1 MIDLPRF
8 FRIRRDDNPPHIANV
23 PEAVRFELEAS
34 GVRFAPGN
42 RVAIA
47 VGSRGIMNLAA
58 IVRET
63 ANWLIQEGAKPFI
76 VPAMGSHGGATA
88 EGQAA
93 VLREYDVSEEEIGVP
108 VASGM
113 EVVELPRENLPCPVF
128 FDKNAFEADA
138 TVVINRVKPH
148 TSFHGVHESGLV
160 KMTAVGLGKHR
171 GAAGLHR
178 LGVAGLRE
186 AIPQVAA
193 QSLRHGNIRLGIA
206 VVENSNDETMVV
218 KAAPAE
224 HIMEIDRQLLA
235 LARAAMPSLPA
246 SDLDILILDEM
257 GKDVSGLG
265 LDPNIVGRL
274 KIPGQPEPECPK
286 IKMIIVRSLTAK
298 TRGNATGIGLAD
310 IITRAVFEAIDLRA
324 TYENVL
330 TSTFLERAK
339 IPLIAENDEEALQYA
354 AHAVGMPSL
363 PEARIVRVRNTLHLK
378 DAWISQGL
386 LPEVSRL
393 ENVEVL
399 GKVHPVFGS
408 CGVLTDL

>member
-1 MIDLPRF
+1 
-8 FRIRRDDNPPHIANV
+8 
-23 PEAVRFELEAS
+23 
-34 GVRFAPGN
+34 
-42 RVAIA
+42 
-47 VGSRGIMNLAA
+47 
-58 IVRET
+58 
-63 ANWLIQEGAKPFI
+63 
-76 VPAMGSHGGATA
+76 
-88 EGQAA
+88 
-93 VLREYDVSEEEIGVP
+93 
-108 VASGM
+108 
-113 EVVELPRENLPCPVF
+113 
-128 FDKNAFEADA
+128 
-138 TVVINRVKPH
+138 
-148 TSFHGVHESGLV
+148 
-160 KMTAVGLGKHR
+160 MTAVGLGKHR